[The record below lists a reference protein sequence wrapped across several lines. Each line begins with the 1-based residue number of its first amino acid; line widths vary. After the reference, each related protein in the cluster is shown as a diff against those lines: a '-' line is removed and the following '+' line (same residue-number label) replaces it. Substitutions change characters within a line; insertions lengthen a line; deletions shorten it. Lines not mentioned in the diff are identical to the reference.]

1 MYVLVCFVHMYIRIP
16 LKPSFVPPSTK
27 WKLWGKIQYCYKNWK
42 EDSIK
47 KSKRGSFLQPKQ
59 TSRELSSRLLWL
71 WKTVE
76 KTCSN
81 LSNYSWWIIAATT
94 YCSDSSL
101 EFAAIFCKNPL
112 SLCASILEASLW
124 NELHQYISH
133 YQNGFHTHITTC
145 NRTLHLHKLRP
156 HIASHPLVYTLLPKT
171 SAITKVLSTETI
183 LVVFI

>member
-1 MYVLVCFVHMYIRIP
+1 MKTLRKDSVLV
-16 LKPSFVPPSTK
+16 
-27 WKLWGKIQYCYKNWK
+27 QNWK

-94 YCSDSSL
+94 YCSASSL

-112 SLCASILEASLW
+112 SLYFNPRIKLVKWVASVSA
-124 NELHQYISH
+124 
-133 YQNGFHTHITTC
+133 
-145 NRTLHLHKLRP
+145 
-156 HIASHPLVYTLLPKT
+156 LLPNT
-171 SAITKVLSTETI
+171 STKTKVLSTETI
-183 LVVFI
+183 LVVFISVEQYSIYLCAMEDGGVHRTVIDCGRPSWAKWQTFILF

>member
-1 MYVLVCFVHMYIRIP
+1 MHISIP
-16 LKPSFVPPSTK
+16 LKTLLYHLVTK

-112 SLCASILEASLW
+112 SL
-124 NELHQYISH
+124 
-133 YQNGFHTHITTC
+133 
-145 NRTLHLHKLRP
+145 TLRFFIKFVSWADSSNIHRP
-156 HIASHPLVYTLLPKT
+156 SEWTWKQ
-171 SAITKVLSTETI
+171 KM
-183 LVVFI
+183 

>member
-1 MYVLVCFVHMYIRIP
+1 MISDFSFFTFNFTKLVLCVHKY
-16 LKPSFVPPSTK
+16 SSQNVFVPPGTK

-94 YCSDSSL
+94 YCSASSL

-112 SLCASILEASLW
+112 SLYFNPRIKLVKWVASVSA
-124 NELHQYISH
+124 
-133 YQNGFHTHITTC
+133 
-145 NRTLHLHKLRP
+145 
-156 HIASHPLVYTLLPKT
+156 LLPNT
-171 SAITKVLSTETI
+171 STKTKVLST